1 MAHSP
6 ERSDRQE
13 HEAESVGETEE
24 LSPDLLIDGWGSQ
37 PTMDLPESA
46 QPESSRSIEET
57 FNKTLNLLSSLQ
69 DTRKDLK
76 EFQLET

>member
-1 MAHSP
+1 
-6 ERSDRQE
+6 
-13 HEAESVGETEE
+13 

-37 PTMDLPESA
+37 PTIDLPEPV

-76 EFQLET
+76 EFQLETQ